1 MTTRNV
7 GQPFVRR
14 DGRAKVTGGA
24 RYAYETSVPGAAY
37 GVLVTSAIAKGRIV
51 EIDTSAAEREP
62 GVVAVITPRNALRL
76 PGDPHLEGPDR
87 VVHALQDDEIRYSNQ
102 PIAVAV
108 ADTFER
114 AVHAAMLVRVKATP
128 AAHTVR
134 IDDELSNAFPHKIMA
149 GGKLQDADE
158 TRGDV
163 AAGLA
168 AGAVR
173 IDEAYETPFE
183 THNPLEPHAT
193 IASWSGDRLTVWD
206 SSQWVFA
213 VRKKLAKG
221 FGIPPENVRV
231 IAKFVGGAFGCKGS
245 AWSHVVIAALA
256 AKQVGR
262 PVKLA
267 LSRHQMFGPV
277 GGRPRTR
284 QKLALAVY
292 GDGKLSAVKHET
304 VSPTSRFDV
313 FVEASALQAR
323 HLYASPNIESRHRLV
338 RLDIGTPT
346 FMRAPGESSGSFALE
361 SAMDELAH
369 RLEIDPLALRL
380 ASYAEKDPAD
390 GRPFSSKSL
399 RACYQEGA
407 RRFGWEK
414 RSRTPRSQSRAGRL
428 VGMGMATATY
438 PANFAAAQAM
448 ARMLPDGTAEVAS
461 GTIDIGTGSY
471 TVMAQV
477 AADELGLPF
486 EKVRFDLGE
495 SDLPEAPIAA
505 GSMTAASVGS
515 AVLVASRA
523 LRDRLVRMAIADP
536 ASPLHGLAPV

>member
-14 DGRAKVTGGA
+14 DGRAKVTGEA
-24 RYAYETSVPGAAY
+24 RYAYETSVRGAAY

-134 IDDELSNAFPHKIMA
+134 IDDELGNAFPHKIMA
-149 GGKLQDADE
+149 GGKLQEADE

-168 AGAVR
+168 AGAAR
-173 IDEAYETPFE
+173 IEEAYETPFE

-284 QKLALAVY
+284 
-292 GDGKLSAVKHET
+292 
-304 VSPTSRFDV
+304 
-313 FVEASALQAR
+313 
-323 HLYASPNIESRHRLV
+323 
-338 RLDIGTPT
+338 
-346 FMRAPGESSGSFALE
+346 
-361 SAMDELAH
+361 
-369 RLEIDPLALRL
+369 
-380 ASYAEKDPAD
+380 
-390 GRPFSSKSL
+390 
-399 RACYQEGA
+399 
-407 RRFGWEK
+407 
-414 RSRTPRSQSRAGRL
+414 
-428 VGMGMATATY
+428 
-438 PANFAAAQAM
+438 
-448 ARMLPDGTAEVAS
+448 
-461 GTIDIGTGSY
+461 
-471 TVMAQV
+471 
-477 AADELGLPF
+477 
-486 EKVRFDLGE
+486 
-495 SDLPEAPIAA
+495 
-505 GSMTAASVGS
+505 
-515 AVLVASRA
+515 
-523 LRDRLVRMAIADP
+523 
-536 ASPLHGLAPV
+536 